1 MKRNKFF
8 IFIFVF
14 TLSLPLLDNIFDLS
28 PVKDL
33 FEKRLPVV
41 VPKTPENFS
50 ELREFPKKFDAF
62 FNDNYGFR
70 KSLISVNSWVMDNI
84 FNESPDARAVVGK
97 EDWLYFDNHNSLLDA
112 AGRAQISDQ
121 LIEAGVRSFA
131 RNWQMMRNKNIK
143 YLLVIAPDK
152 SSAYPEFLPDYILP
166 KSPHRIDKFLIALKK
181 EYPDFP
187 VLDLRQVILEAKKN
201 NEILYHQ
208 TDTHWNRRG
217 AHYAYVE
224 MMKMLKIKPHLRD
237 EFVNK
242 ENETMVGDIS
252 LIMNSDAGNKNYDI
266 VAKSPNWLG
275 SRNQEYE
282 KLLKDFHK
290 PQVFDN
296 KNSSSSKKLFAYKD
310 SFFSDLSEFVSG
322 HFERSI
328 YINEFPCDLNW
339 EILKKYDPDVVIQE
353 FWEGRI
359 EIIFNRCSW

>member
-1 MKRNKFF
+1 MKRSK
-8 IFIFVF
+8 IFIIIFVV
-14 TLSLPLLDNIFDLS
+14 TLFLPLIDSVFNFS

-33 FEKRLPVV
+33 FEKRLPVAAPEM
-41 VPKTPENFS
+41 PKNFS
-50 ELREFPKKFDAF
+50 EVREFPRKFDGF

-70 KSLISVNSWVMDNI
+70 KSLISLNGWVMDNI
-84 FNESPDARAVVGK
+84 FNESPDARAVIGK
-97 EDWLYFDNHNSLLDA
+97 EGWLYFDNHNSLLDA
-112 AGRAQISDQ
+112 AGRAKISDQ
-121 LIEAGVRSFA
+121 LIDAGVQSFA
-131 RNWQMMRNKNIK
+131 KNWKKMNSRNIK

-152 SSAYPEFLPDYILP
+152 SSAYPEFLPDYIIP
-166 KSPHRIDKFLIALKK
+166 KSPHRIDKFLTALKEK
-181 EYPDFP
+181 HPDFP
-187 VLDLRQVILEAKKN
+187 VLDLRPVILEAKK

-242 ENETMVGDIS
+242 ESEVVVGDIS
-252 LIMNSDAGNKNYDI
+252 LIMNSDSGNINYDI
-266 VAKSPNWLG
+266 VAKSNDWIG
-275 SRNQEYE
+275 HRNLEYE

-296 KNSSSSKKLFAYKD
+296 SNSSSSKKLFVYKD
-310 SFFSDLSEFVSG
+310 SFFGDLSGFVSG

-339 EILKKYDPDVVIQE
+339 EILKKYDPDVVIQQ

-359 EIIFNRCSW
+359 EIIFNQCSK